1 MNQMGK
7 LPVLRAR
14 DGVDR
19 APRQLAHHERV
30 GGTAKL
36 PGLKAC
42 DLARD
47 RGFAVPRLDA
57 ANQTMGEAF
66 QLGARCVLRQVQLHP
81 KETGDDFVE
90 NAKPGVEARF
100 ARHRYGARQAFECH
114 ALVHGTNL
122 NPALEKRG

>member
-1 MNQMGK
+1 MRSADSGDGA
-7 LPVLRAR
+7 AR
-14 DGVDR
+14 D
-19 APRQLAHHERV
+19 LAHDKGV

-36 PGLKAC
+36 AKLKAC